1 MELLH
6 ISAQHCPWCGESIEL
21 TVDCSYGGY
30 EAVEDCPVC
39 CAPMIVTVEIAAG
52 SIESPL
58 VTVQREND

>member
-1 MELLH
+1 
-6 ISAQHCPWCGESIEL
+6 
-21 TVDCSYGGY
+21 VDCSYGGY